1 MKASIAET
9 CFGTSKPIKIKY
21 IMETINET
29 YAKMQTIT
37 NILLLQE
44 KIVKDYA
51 VFTFNDLINC
61 ELWNLEAIRDEK
73 IKIYNNQF

>member
-1 MKASIAET
+1 
-9 CFGTSKPIKIKY
+9 
-21 IMETINET
+21 METINET

-51 VFTFNDLINC
+51 VFTFDNLINC

-73 IKIYNNQF
+73 IKIYNSQF